1 MKVPVVTVLSEPKL
15 TTHTAL
21 LDSLE
26 LYIKQPLAVN
36 DAVDPQLVLANK
48 QHAVS
53 PDKAGVVLVKEFP
66 PLVYPEPVVVTS

>member
-53 PDKAGVVLVKEFP
+53 PD
-66 PLVYPEPVVVTS
+66 